1 MKPEYIGIGNF
12 DEDNYV
18 YAHCKCPLPADYAI
32 KWPRIKDGKPHR
44 YTCVCEDCGTEVGV
58 ISKSYGPEVLKESG
72 GIKMAKMLWE
82 CERCGKLIPYMADF
96 CHDCAYELLGEP
108 PKPFK
113 PPIENEDKCENCDKF
128 V

>member
-44 YTCVCEDCGTEVGV
+44 YTCVCEDCGTEVWV

-72 GIKMAKMLWE
+72 EIKMEVLDKIRAGIEDAAFDSQEIDGEHESVMLVY
-82 CERCGKLIPYMADF
+82 LDDALNI
-96 CHDCAYELLGEP
+96 
-108 PKPFK
+108 
-113 PPIENEDKCENCDKF
+113 IDKYKRK
-128 V
+128 